1 MRPIPGILS
10 RPMNALS
17 FSLLFAAAGVA
28 LIHTLLGP
36 DHYLPF
42 IMLARARRWS
52 MRRTAFITTVCGLGH
67 VGSSLLLGTL
77 GIGMGLAVGQ
87 IQQVESSR
95 GSLATWGLMAFGVAY
110 ATWGL
115 RKGIRRARGLEA
127 HSHGGHVHLHRGGTR
142 NHSHDKVTR
151 TDNATFWTLFAIFI
165 LGPCEPLIP
174 LLMIPA
180 ATMGTGAVLMVT
192 GAFTIVTIGT
202 MLVLVTLGYYGLQ
215 VHRLRWLERH
225 GQVAAGLAIA
235 ASGMA
240 IQVLGI

>member
-1 MRPIPGILS
+1 
-10 RPMNALS
+10 MNALS

-52 MRRTAFITTVCGLGH
+52 VRRTAFITTVCGLGH

-77 GIGMGLAVGQ
+77 GIGMGLAVGEVQ
-87 IQQVESSR
+87 RLESSR
-95 GSLATWGLMAFGVAY
+95 GSLAAWGLMAFGVAY

-142 NHSHDKVTR
+142 NHSHDRVTR
-151 TDNATFWTLFAIFI
+151 GDNATFWTLFAIFI

-174 LLMIPA
+174 LFILPASRGDWGLA
-180 ATMGTGAVLMVT
+180 ATTAGLFG
-192 GAFTIVTIGT
+192 IVTVVT
-202 MLVLVTLGYYGLQ
+202 MTSITLLGLKGLQ
-215 VHRLRWLERH
+215 PKMFAPLAHWDHAL
-225 GQVAAGLAIA
+225 AGSVIA
-235 ASGMA
+235 SSGMA
-240 IQVLGI
+240 ILFLGL